1 MSNIISFDDFCAR
14 FCAHIKR
21 RVELIMSNTKLS
33 GPIMAGCTYPLSCAR
48 DEHIIKLFSSDDSAD
63 NINVLRVLYPL
74 MNDNCRTLL
83 RDTINSYT
91 EYLQNEYPH
100 TYQFSIV
107 FSVFST
113 VFNTPSAL
121 AQQTLQTSSTTT
133 LSKKSTKKA
142 SVVLMATDD
151 GTSSQSQ
158 PTMQTPLLNV
168 NITSSSFA
176 CNDSL
181 NVDVDKIDSFCV
193 DNMCISYYA
202 SEVDNAG
209 LFCVLSM
216 CKN

>member
-83 RDTINSYT
+83 RDTLNSYT
-91 EYLQNEYPH
+91 EYLQSEYPH
-100 TYQFSIV
+100 TYQFSTV
-107 FSVFST
+107 FSVFSK
-113 VFNTPSAL
+113 VFDTPSAL
-121 AQQTLQTSSTTT
+121 SAQQLLSSSTT
-133 LSKKSTKKA
+133 SGKKSKKA
-142 SVVLMATDD
+142 SVVLMATDNEAP
-151 GTSSQSQ
+151 SQ
-158 PTMQTPLLNV
+158 PQLPQLNV
-168 NITSSSFA
+168 NISSSTFM

-181 NVDVDKIDSFCV
+181 NVDADKLDTFCV
-193 DNMCISYYA
+193 NNVSVSYYA
-202 SEVDNAG
+202 SEVDNADV
-209 LFCVLSM
+209 FCVLSM
-216 CKN
+216 YKN